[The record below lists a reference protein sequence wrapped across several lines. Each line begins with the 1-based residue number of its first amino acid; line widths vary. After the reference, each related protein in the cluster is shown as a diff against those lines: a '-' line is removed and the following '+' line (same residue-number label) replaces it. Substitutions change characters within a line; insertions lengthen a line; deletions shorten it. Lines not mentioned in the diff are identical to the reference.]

1 LRHPCTI
8 NVPTFGVVPAW
19 AAGKY
24 AALSADRS
32 LKLDAHYEPTGGG
45 GSAGRAA
52 EWSPALLTARGAR
65 RCPLASSPASL

>member
-32 LKLDAHYEPTGGG
+32 LKLDAHYEPTGSGR
-45 GSAGRAA
+45 SASRA
-52 EWSPALLTARGAR
+52 E
-65 RCPLASSPASL
+65 